1 MRVNVMKRVTKRSNR
16 GGFTLTEAAVAI
28 IFVGLGMA
36 GLLASLASGTRS
48 TQGSYELGRAGLLV
62 REIRE
67 YTFAIPFNDLS
78 TQTFAQC
85 IDGQGDEIDFE
96 GDSQWSQQITVSRRQ
111 DANLQAVDSS
121 GTSNVKYVQANI
133 LYNGQSIMEAGWL
146 VTAEAAQ

>member
-1 MRVNVMKRVTKRSNR
+1 MQRNEMKHVTNRSNR
-16 GGFTLTEAAVAI
+16 GGFTITEAAVAI

-36 GLLASLASGTRS
+36 GMLASVSSGTRS

-67 YTFAIPFNDLS
+67 YTFAISFDELS
-78 TQTFAQC
+78 THTFSPC
-85 IDGQGDEIDFE
+85 IDGQGDVLSFSD
-96 GDSQWSQQITVSRRQ
+96 DNNWSQRITVSRRL
-111 DANLQAVDSS
+111 DANLASVDSS